1 VDELSEQ
8 MVALLGM
15 LAALA
20 TSGLFSGAE
29 TALFSLSRLDL
40 RKLRD
45 SARGVDRVLVRLRER
60 PRRLLVTILLGNLV
74 VNVAYFSLADAVA
87 EALRRGGRFEL
98 GLAFAGGAIVTLI
111 LTAELLPKSLA
122 LRRPRRFARIVGLP
136 LFVLQEA
143 ILPVRWVLSRIT
155 RVTSRLVGGP
165 ADGEEFLSPQ
175 ELEWLV
181 ERGGEEG
188 RLLASEIRMIREV
201 LELGDIR
208 VREVLTPRVD
218 LVTFDVRRPREDL
231 VALLAERPTS
241 RVLVHDG
248 NLDEVDGFVDGR
260 DLLFRPEASVAE
272 LRRPLRI
279 VPDAKP
285 VEALLREMR
294 KERFAAALV
303 VDEYGGTEGLV
314 TLEDLVEEIV
324 GEIADEFEEEAL
336 DPVTIL
342 PDGRR
347 RVRGHA
353 PMRDL
358 EELLGGDHEGEEV
371 DTLGGFVAAR
381 LGRVARVGDVVV
393 AGGRRLT
400 VERVIGRRVRQVLV
414 EVDTGEETP

>member
-1 VDELSEQ
+1 MGQEYL
-8 MVALLGM
+8 VALLGM
-15 LAALA
+15 LAALV

-40 RKLRD
+40 RRLRD
-45 SARGVDRVLVRLRER
+45 STSGVDRVLVRLRGR

-87 EALRRGGRFEL
+87 EGLRRQGRFEL
-98 GLAFAGGAIVTLI
+98 GLAFAAGSIVFLI
-111 LTAELLPKSLA
+111 LSAELLPKSLA
-122 LRRPRRFARIVGLP
+122 LRRPTRFARLVGVP
-136 LFVLQEA
+136 LYFLQQA
-143 ILPVRWVLSRIT
+143 ILPVRWILSRIT
-155 RVTSRLVGGP
+155 RVTSRIVGGP
-165 ADGEEFLSPQ
+165 TDSEEFLSPR

-201 LELGDIR
+201 LEFGDIR

-218 LVTFDVRRPREDL
+218 LMAFDVRRPREEL
-231 VALLAERPTS
+231 VAMLAERPAS
-241 RVLVHDG
+241 RVLVHRGD
-248 NLDEVDGFVDGR
+248 LDEVDGFVDGR
-260 DLLFRPEASVAE
+260 DLLFRPEASVAD
-272 LRRPLRI
+272 LSRPLRI

-336 DPVTIL
+336 DPVSIL

-358 EELLGGDHEGEEV
+358 EDLLGEDHEGEEV
-371 DTLGGFVAAR
+371 DTLGGFVTAR
-381 LGRVARVGDVVV
+381 LGRVARVGDVIA
-393 AGGRRLT
+393 AGDKRLT
-400 VERVIGRRVRQVLV
+400 VERVIGRRVRQVIV
-414 EVDTGEETP
+414 EVDPARGES